1 MYTQENRLIGIE
13 TPLEQDVLLLRELS
27 GTERVSRL
35 FSYRLTLLSE
45 NHRIAFT
52 DIIGQNVTLSIN
64 LNSGEKRFINGI
76 VASFS
81 QSSCGTEQVETG
93 TFSQYTAT
101 IVPWPWL
108 LTRTS
113 DIRIFQE
120 FSVPDIIN
128 KIFQEKGFSDFS
140 LRLHGQYEKKTYCV
154 QYRETDFNF
163 VSRLMEEEG
172 ILYFFEHERG
182 KHILVLADSPAEHPS
197 CPEQE
202 TARYHPTEGAFL
214 DVDMI
219 NALEVRQEIRV
230 GKYSLNDY
238 NFETPTTKLTVE
250 AISRIE
256 LGPGEREI
264 YDYPAEYE
272 KRTQGDRIANILM
285 ESEEAQ
291 ITSIFGS
298 SNCRAFR
305 TGYRFELQNY
315 FRENMND
322 KSYVLME
329 ISHLASSNAA
339 GTGSEVVSTYSN
351 SFSCIPH
358 ETPFRPPRITAKP
371 VVEGVQTAVVV
382 GPSGEEI
389 YTDKYG
395 RVKVQFHWDRE
406 GKNNENSSCWIR
418 VSHAWAG
425 SGWGGIYIP
434 RIGQEVIVEFLEG
447 DPDRPI
453 ITGRVYNASQTPPYA
468 LPGEKTKST
477 IKSNSSIGGGGFN
490 ELRFEDKK
498 GKEEIFLHG
507 QKDWTIAILNDKNQ
521 TIGHDETMMVV
532 NNRAKTVGVNQSE
545 TIGVNKRIKVGANHT
560 EMIGAN
566 KIETVAINTTETIGV
581 AKELTIGGAY
591 QVTVGAAMNETIGAA
606 KAEEIGAAKSV
617 NVGANSSENVG
628 KNKSVDA
635 GSNISESAGKNFSL
649 DAGKDVT
656 ANAGSKM
663 MLSSGDDFGISGGK
677 KGVINIAEQLTITC
691 GSASITM
698 KKNGDITIQGKTI
711 NLKGSGNIV
720 MKATKI
726 LEN

>member
-1 MYTQENRLIGIE
+1 M
-13 TPLEQDVLLLRELS
+13 
-27 GTERVSRL
+27 
-35 FSYRLTLLSE
+35 
-45 NHRIAFT
+45 
-52 DIIGQNVTLSIN
+52 
-64 LNSGEKRFINGI
+64 
-76 VASFS
+76 
-81 QSSCGTEQVETG
+81 
-93 TFSQYTAT
+93 
-101 IVPWPWL
+101 
-108 LTRTS
+108 
-113 DIRIFQE
+113 
-120 FSVPDIIN
+120 PDIIE
-128 KIFQEKGFSDFS
+128 KIFREKEFSDFS
-140 LRLHGQYEKKTYCV
+140 LRLHGQYEKKVYCV

-172 ILYFFEHERG
+172 IFYFFEHESG
-182 KHILVLADSPAEHPS
+182 KHTLVLADSTAEHPP

-202 TARYHPTEGAFL
+202 TARYHQTEGAFL
-214 DVDMI
+214 DEDVI

-230 GKYSLNDY
+230 GKFTLNDY

-250 AISRIE
+250 AVSRVE

-272 KRTQGDRIANILM
+272 KRAQGDRLANIFM

-298 SNCRAFR
+298 SSCRAFR
-305 TGYRFELQNY
+305 TGYRFELQDY
-315 FRENMND
+315 FREDMND

-329 ISHLASSNAA
+329 ISHTASSNVA
-339 GTGSEVVSTYSN
+339 GTGSEEAATYSN

-358 ETPFRPPRITAKP
+358 ETPFRPPRMTAKP
-371 VVEGVQTAVVV
+371 IVEGVQTAVVV
-382 GPSGEEI
+382 GPAGEEI

-406 GKNNENSSCWIR
+406 GKKDENSSCWIR
-418 VSHAWAG
+418 VSQAWAG
-425 SGWGGIYIP
+425 AGWGGIYIP

-477 IKSNSSIGGGGFN
+477 IKSNSSLGGGGFN
-490 ELRFEDKK
+490 EFRFEDKK
-498 GKEEIFLHG
+498 GNEEIFLHG

-521 TIGHDETMMVV
+521 TIGHDETMMVT
-532 NNRAKTVGVNQSE
+532 NNRTKTVGVNQSE
-545 TIGVNKRIKVGANHT
+545 TIGVNKNIKVGANHT
-560 EMIGAN
+560 ELIGAN
-566 KIETVAINTTETIGV
+566 KTETVAINTAETIGV
-581 AKELTIGGAY
+581 AKELTIGGLY

-617 NVGANSSENVG
+617 NVGASSSENIGSNKSVNVGANSSENVG
-628 KNKSVDA
+628 KDKSVDA
-635 GSNISESAGKNFSL
+635 GNNITETAGKKMSL
-649 DAGKDVT
+649 T
-656 ANAGSKM
+656 
-663 MLSSGDDFGISGGK
+663 SGDDFSIKGGK
-677 KGVINIAEQLTITC
+677 KGVIDIADQLTIKC

-698 KKNGDITIQGKTI
+698 KKNGDITIEGKTI
-711 NLKGSGNIV
+711 NVKGSGNIV